1 MPKGFK
7 LELNEILQKE
17 QEEKNKPHVHKKHRK
32 GFTFSSDTYRNR
44 KKDKSNDTNKN
55 NTYYNDNK
63 QSNQKS
69 LMTDTPKKSSRI
81 SKQLSKDDYNY
92 SDKEYIKNKSNPFLT
107 EVSKQCEK
115 GMNKIKRNVNSQD
128 FYYSSNKNVQSLSQ
142 IEKNIKTFKYKTV
155 YEFIMD
161 LRRIWCYYFSEP
173 SEIPDIYAKTCEM
186 SKLCEKIYREIEVDF
201 KDNRGLTEINKKIDN
216 LSKEVKEIQGNVVV
230 QHNSLMNSKRY
241 SSNNERPLSR
251 AETETLRKNIQS
263 LTDPQKQELIRMIS
277 DNVENSDKNCV
288 EIHLNTIPIK
298 VQRELDRFVKNCVK
312 KNMSAH
318 NQHLMNYNNVNRNHN
333 SSMNGNRN
341 NKEMNDIEKLKNGLE
356 GTTLRQNINM
366 NNINNSGSNQQQ
378 INMNNKFNNNSNI
391 NSNVNANKQ
400 IGNGNSSNNNNIQKK
415 KQSNNIDDDYDE
427 DEDDSI
433 SSSEPDSSSL
443 DS

>member
-7 LELNEILQKE
+7 LELNDILQKE

-55 NTYYNDNK
+55 NYYNDK
-63 QSNQKS
+63 QSVQKS
-69 LMTDTPKKSSRI
+69 LMTDTPKKSARI
-81 SKQLSKDDYNY
+81 SKQSNRDDYNY

-142 IEKNIKTFKYKTV
+142 IEKNIKSFKYKTV

-241 SSNNERPLSR
+241 SGSNERPLSR
-251 AETETLRKNIQS
+251 AETENLRKNIQS
-263 LTDPQKQELIRMIS
+263 LTDPQKQELIRILS

-312 KNMSAH
+312 KNMNSH
-318 NQHLMNYNNVNRNHN
+318 NQHLMNVNRNHN

-366 NNINNSGSNQQQ
+366 NNVSSGNNQQQ
-378 INMNNKFNNNSNI
+378 RNLNNKFNNNNS
-391 NSNVNANKQ
+391 NSNVNTTKQ
-400 IGNGNSSNNNNIQKK
+400 IGNCNGNNSNIPKK

>member
-7 LELNEILQKE
+7 LELNDILQKE

-63 QSNQKS
+63 QSIQKS

-312 KNMSAH
+312 KNMNAH

-391 NSNVNANKQ
+391 NSNVNASKQ
-400 IGNGNSSNNNNIQKK
+400 IGNVNNNNNNIQKK
-415 KQSNNIDDDYDE
+415 KQNNNIDDYDDE

>member
-1 MPKGFK
+1 
-7 LELNEILQKE
+7 
-17 QEEKNKPHVHKKHRK
+17 
-32 GFTFSSDTYRNR
+32 
-44 KKDKSNDTNKN
+44 
-55 NTYYNDNK
+55 
-63 QSNQKS
+63 
-69 LMTDTPKKSSRI
+69 
-81 SKQLSKDDYNY
+81 
-92 SDKEYIKNKSNPFLT
+92 
-107 EVSKQCEK
+107 
-115 GMNKIKRNVNSQD
+115 
-128 FYYSSNKNVQSLSQ
+128 
-142 IEKNIKTFKYKTV
+142 
-155 YEFIMD
+155 
-161 LRRIWCYYFSEP
+161 
-173 SEIPDIYAKTCEM
+173 M

-391 NSNVNANKQ
+391 NSNVNASKQ
-400 IGNGNSSNNNNIQKK
+400 IGNVNNNNNNIQKK
-415 KQSNNIDDDYDE
+415 KQNNNIDDYDDE